1 MREEIRRILKML
13 EEGRITADEAERL
26 INAIEEREEE
36 ETRWPGW
43 GWKGRRGMGGP
54 WGMMKERMR
63 ERKREHREEGG
74 ASSFD
79 EAISNL
85 VMGVL
90 STTFKALSQSFRF
103 VPVPGMGELREIFAE
118 IAEGIE
124 KFGPESVDIPQDA
137 YVVKLVEGDVKVST
151 SPDSDLKPGMYR
163 RKRLVV
169 PPGSNVAL
177 FVVDGDISITGD
189 YGEVV
194 AQTVDGSVKVRGKFS
209 RMAVSV
215 VDGDVDVEFSGRGLT
230 VDVRVFSGEILADT
244 PMDDSGRIV
253 LGDGSSLLEGRIV
266 DGDLRVALVSGEAE
280 RPHPP
285 HHHPDEPPPPPPP
298 THHPDEPPPPPPPHH
313 RSEGEE

>member
-1 MREEIRRILKML
+1 ML
-13 EEGRITADEAERL
+13 EEGRITAEEAERL
-26 INAIEEREEE
+26 ITALEERAREEE
-36 ETRWPGW
+36 EPERPDWGW
-43 GWKGRRGMGGP
+43 GGPRRRRRRIH
-54 WGMMKERMR
+54 W
-63 ERKREHREEGG
+63 EEGPT
-74 ASSFD
+74 SFD

-90 STTFKALSQSFRF
+90 STTFKALSQTFRF
-103 VPVPGMGELREIFAE
+103 VPVPGTGELREIFAE

-124 KFGPESVDIPQDA
+124 KFGPDSVDIPQGA
-137 YVVKLVEGDVKVST
+137 YVVKLVEGDLEVST
-151 SPDSDLKPGMYR
+151 SPESDLKPGMYR

-177 FVVDGDISITGD
+177 FVVDGNISITGD

-194 AQTVDGSVKVRGKFS
+194 AQTVDGDVKVRGKFS

-215 VDGDVDVEFSGRGLT
+215 VDGDVEVEFYGKGLT
-230 VDVRVFSGEILADT
+230 ANVRVFSGEILTDAPIDR
-244 PMDDSGRIV
+244 SGRIV

-285 HHHPDEPPPPPPP
+285 HHHPDEPPPP
-298 THHPDEPPPPPPPHH
+298 E
-313 RSEGEE
+313 RKE

>member
-1 MREEIRRILKML
+1 MREEVRRILKML
-13 EEGRITADEAERL
+13 EEGRITAEEAERL
-26 INAIEEREEE
+26 IAALEERMREEE
-36 ETRWPGW
+36 ETERSDW
-43 GWKGRRGMGGP
+43 GGRRRRRRRIH
-54 WGMMKERMR
+54 W
-63 ERKREHREEGG
+63 EEEPT
-74 ASSFD
+74 SFE

-90 STTFKALSQSFRF
+90 STTFKALSQTFRF
-103 VPVPGMGELREIFAE
+103 VPIPGTGELREVFAE

-137 YVVKLVEGDVKVST
+137 YVVKIVEGDLEVST
-151 SPDSDLKPGMYR
+151 SPESALKPGMYR

-177 FVVDGDISITGD
+177 FVVDGNISITGD

-194 AQTVDGSVKVRGKFS
+194 AQTVDGDVKVRGKFS

-215 VDGDVDVEFSGRGLT
+215 VDGDVEVEFHGRGLT
-230 VDVRVFSGEILADT
+230 VDVRVFRGEILTDA
-244 PMDDSGRIV
+244 PMDESGRIV

-266 DGDLRVALVSGEAE
+266 DGDLKVALVSERGE

-285 HHHPDEPPPPPPP
+285 HHHPGEPPPPPPPHHPDEPPPPPPP
-298 THHPDEPPPPPPPHH
+298 KGRE
-313 RSEGEE
+313 